1 MRVRALDLRQRWRH
15 PDAAPALLVAIVVV
29 LAALTGSG
37 ALLGSSVPTFAAA
50 GDIACSPNEINHAR
64 GDRTQCAEVATA
76 ALLARLH
83 PTAVLTL
90 GDDQYYCG
98 NLGDFADA
106 YAPSWGRDLA
116 ITHPAVGNH
125 EYGTGCGR
133 DSATGYFTYFG
144 KRAGH
149 VNEGWYSYDLGSWHV
164 IALNSECSYGKGP
177 ADFGGCGAGSP
188 EYHWLADDLAGDRAA
203 CTLVYWHE
211 PRFSSG
217 EHGDDVAMTSIWNLL
232 VAAHADVVL
241 NGHAHVYER
250 FAPAGATTQ
259 ATGPRNGVFQDPSPD
274 PAGIREFVV
283 GTGGRNHGTFAHP
296 ALRGEV
302 VRDATTFGVLEM
314 HLHPDGYDWRFVPVA
329 GGGFADAGTGSC
341 H

>member
-1 MRVRALDLRQRWRH
+1 MRVRALDFRHWWR
-15 PDAAPALLVAIVVV
+15 PDAVPLLLVATVVV

-37 ALLGSSVPTFAAA
+37 ALRGAADPTIAAA
-50 GDIACSPNEINHAR
+50 GDIACSPKEISQAH
-64 GDRTQCAEVATA
+64 GDRGQCGEIATSK
-76 ALLARLH
+76 LLVRLR

-98 NLGDFADA
+98 SLDDFVDS
-106 YAPSWGRDLA
+106 YTPSWGRELA
-116 ITHPAVGNH
+116 VTRPALGNH

-133 DSATGYFTYFG
+133 DSASAYFTYFG
-144 KRAGH
+144 KRAGRM
-149 VNEGWYSYDLGSWHV
+149 NQGWYSYNLGAWHL
-164 IALNSECSYGKGP
+164 IALNSECSYGKGA

-188 EYHWLADDLAGDRAA
+188 EYRWLATDLAYDRAA

-217 EHGDDVAMTSIWNLL
+217 EHGDDVAMTALWNLL

-250 FAPAGATTQ
+250 FAPAGASSR
-259 ATGPRNGVFQDPSPD
+259 ATGPRDRIFQNPTPD
-274 PAGIREFVV
+274 PDGIREFVV
-283 GTGGRNHGTFAHP
+283 GTGGRNHGSFAHP
-296 ALRGEV
+296 PLQGEV
-302 VRDATTFGVLEM
+302 VRNGTTFGVLEL
-314 HLHPDGYDWRFVPVA
+314 HLHPDGYDWRFVPVP
-329 GGGFADAGTGSC
+329 GGTFTDAGSASC